1 MFSSLERIEHMN
13 DDIFII
19 HVQIGGF
26 PIALRIPRSDEEKYR
41 KAEKMVTKLTE
52 MYYNEYSQHAY
63 EDILKLVAFQ
73 LAVKVSEYELKEDTA
88 PIAERIELLEKE
100 IDAVLNQE

>member
-1 MFSSLERIEHMN
+1 MN
-13 DDIFII
+13 DDIFTI

-26 PIALRIPRSDEEKYR
+26 PIALSIPRRDEEKYR

-52 MYYNEYSQHAY
+52 TYHNRYNQHAY

-88 PIAERIELLEKE
+88 PIAERIKMLEE
-100 IDAVLNQE
+100 EVDAVLNQE

>member
-1 MFSSLERIEHMN
+1 LHS
-13 DDIFII
+13 
-19 HVQIGGF
+19 
-26 PIALRIPRSDEEKYR
+26 
-41 KAEKMVTKLTE
+41 T
-52 MYYNEYSQHAY
+52 
-63 EDILKLVAFQ
+63 